1 MFDRFS
7 KFAGRKAV
15 LATAAVLAL
24 TTVAPT
30 ASFAGGR
37 HWHGGGGA
45 AFAGAAIA
53 GAIGTGL
60 AIAATR
66 DAYAYDAPAYY
77 GGGPVYYDDGPT
89 YYGGPSYY
97 HSNSREYPGNG
108 SVGRDPFASCS
119 RGGAGC
125 W

>member
-24 TTVAPT
+24 TSVAPT

-66 DAYAYDAPAYY
+66 NAYAYDTPAYY
-77 GGGPVYYDDGPT
+77 GGGPVYYDEGPA

-97 HSNSREYPGNG
+97 RNDREFPGNG
-108 SVGRDPFASCS
+108 NVGRDPFASCS

>member
-1 MFDRFS
+1 MFDRISRFT
-7 KFAGRKAV
+7 GRKAV
-15 LATAAVLAL
+15 LATTAVLAL

-77 GGGPVYYDDGPT
+77 APGPVYYDDGPV
-89 YYGGPSYY
+89 YYGDRYTGPG
-97 HSNSREYPGNG
+97 SREYPGNG

-119 RGGAGC
+119 RGGANC

>member
-1 MFDRFS
+1 MFDRIS
-7 KFAGRKAV
+7 KLTGRKAV
-15 LATAAVLAL
+15 LVAAAVLAL
-24 TTVAPT
+24 TSVAPT

-66 DAYAYDAPAYY
+66 DAYAYDNGPYYGGPAYYSGPAYY
-77 GGGPVYYDDGPT
+77 GDGP
-89 YYGGPSYY
+89 YYGPGPDYQY
-97 HSNSREYPGNG
+97 QRY
-108 SVGRDPFASCS
+108 
-119 RGGAGC
+119 GGTAPSELCGQGHYTNC
-125 W
+125 Y